1 MPLVKTVFLYDV
13 LFGTSPQREDV
24 EGTFSTHSNL
34 CEGCLNSCN
43 RLSIER
49 SHLYVLFG
57 VEDMPKDWK
66 GYVPTEVA
74 ESTCDVETA
83 EAVPESE

>member
-1 MPLVKTVFLYDV
+1 M
-13 LFGTSPQREDV
+13 
-24 EGTFSTHSNL
+24 
-34 CEGCLNSCN
+34 NSSN